1 MQRENLIRKIQALL
15 ARADKDRNDNEHERE
30 IALRQANAMMAK
42 HNLSIVELSE
52 AEQREELG
60 ELTEGQKSLTGAIWQ
75 AVVYSAVAKLNG
87 CKCLR
92 NTSKKIVMVIG
103 HSSRV
108 DISVAMAE
116 YVIASIKR
124 EMPRAFDNHLG
135 IGEVINR
142 RSFNTSFG
150 NGAASAVFA
159 NVKTILAARRRGQI
173 DGENLSRHQAMVLV
187 DQDKKQMA
195 DVLSFYHRQHPH
207 VRRGS
212 GSNSRSYQGYQA
224 GKSYGSGI
232 SLNTQIG
239 GRSAGLLN

>member
-30 IALRQANAMMAK
+30 IALRQANSMMAK

-60 ELTEGQKSLTGAIWQ
+60 ELTEGHESLTGAIWQ

-92 NTSKKIVMVIG
+92 NSSKKIVMVIG
-103 HSSRV
+103 HSSRIE
-108 DISVAMAE
+108 ISVAMAK

-124 EMPRAFDNHLG
+124 EMPKAFDNRSFA
-135 IGEVINR
+135 EEYINR

-150 NGAASAVFA
+150 NGAANAVFA
-159 NVKTILAARRRGQI
+159 NVKTILAARRRGEI
-173 DGENLSRHQAMVLV
+173 DGENLSRNQAMVLV
-187 DQDKKQMA
+187 DQDKKQLA
-195 DVLSFYHRQHPH
+195 DVMVFYHRQHPH

-212 GSNSRSYQGYQA
+212 GSNSRSHSGYLA
-224 GKSYGSGI
+224 GKSYGAGI